1 MVINWWCFSFVRW
14 KSRSLEDDSIV
25 EAVDQIAAI
34 PANVPENQ
42 ELIAKV
48 AASIASISIEN
59 NDLDPQLMKQSCHD
73 SGIDIRDPNL
83 PVVLHTK
90 KNYSDADIV
99 LSSDWVPPITIAPT
113 DYTDTPSSRSSHD
126 TRLSAGSTSL
136 AEPQVIGRKKTS
148 SVSFSVDDNSDSQQ
162 ALSTSSDK
170 TSDNN
175 KKNKMLK
182 RLSYPLTGLIEG
194 LTGDD
199 RPRSDSDSAPNTG
212 DSNQSVF
219 SKVFSR

>member
-1 MVINWWCFSFVRW
+1 MPPPIPEV
-14 KSRSLEDDSIV
+14 
-25 EAVDQIAAI
+25 
-34 PANVPENQ
+34 PANLPENQ
-42 ELIAKV
+42 EIIAKV
-48 AASIASISIEN
+48 AASIASISIEKS
-59 NDLDPQLMKQSCHD
+59 DDTDPQLMKQSCHD

-113 DYTDTPSSRSSHD
+113 DYTDTPSRTSFD
-126 TRLSAGSTSL
+126 TRLTAGGTSL
-136 AEPQVIGRKKTS
+136 TEPTVVGRKKTS
-148 SVSFSVDDNSDSQQ
+148 SVSFSVDDNSDSSQQ
-162 ALSTSSDK
+162 PHSTSSDK

-199 RPRSDSDSAPNTG
+199 KPRSDSGAESAPNTG

>member
-1 MVINWWCFSFVRW
+1 M
-14 KSRSLEDDSIV
+14 EDDSIA
-25 EAVDQIAAI
+25 EASAPSFPEI
-34 PANVPENQ
+34 PANIPENA
-42 ELIAKV
+42 ELIKKV
-48 AASIASISIEN
+48 AASIASISIEQSEQ
-59 NDLDPQLMKQSCHD
+59 DSQLMKQSCHD

-83 PVVLHTK
+83 PVVSNTK
-90 KNYSDADIV
+90 KIYSDADIV

-113 DYTDTPSSRSSHD
+113 DYIDTPSSRSSFD
-126 TRLSAGSTSL
+126 TRLNAGGTSL
-136 AEPQVIGRKKTS
+136 AEPQVVGRKKTS

-162 ALSTSSDK
+162 LHSTSSDK

-199 RPRSDSDSAPNTG
+199 KPRGSDSGESAPNTG